1 MAALATT
8 PTTSRLLLI
17 NSAAILA
24 VFLFLAISPAP
35 VTFPDRAW
43 EGALLL
49 KGAALL
55 LAANL
60 VVVRLGAGT
69 RPHGTRATT
78 ETSPLVRMR
87 RYEHYD
93 VVDNTGVIGIVDEV
107 LGDHTG
113 VPAAFVV
120 VDGWLG
126 ARRFLLPLSAI
137 DAIDDAQRMISV
149 AQQRHNDGQNGM
161 NLGDW

>member
-60 VVVRLGAGT
+60 VVVRHGAGT
-69 RPHGTRATT
+69 RPHGATAAT
-78 ETSPLVRMR
+78 ETPPLIRMR

-93 VVDNTGVIGIVDEV
+93 VVDHTGVIGIVDEV
-107 LGDHTG
+107 LGDHAG
-113 VPAAFVV
+113 VPTAFVV
-120 VDGWLG
+120 VDGWLD
-126 ARRFLLPLSAI
+126 ARRFLLPLSGVE
-137 DAIDDAQRMISV
+137 AIDDAKRTIAAARHV
-149 AQQRHNDGQNGM
+149 HNDLQNGTRPSSP
-161 NLGDW
+161 

>member
-1 MAALATT
+1 MAALAPT
-8 PTTSRLLLI
+8 PALSRLLLI
-17 NSAAILA
+17 NGAAILA

-55 LAANL
+55 LAANAI
-60 VVVRLGAGT
+60 VVRLGVGT
-69 RPHGTRATT
+69 RPHGTLAATA
-78 ETSPLVRMR
+78 TSPLVRMR

-93 VVDNTGVIGIVDEV
+93 VADHTGVIGIVDEV
-107 LGDHTG
+107 LGDHAG

-137 DAIDDAQRMISV
+137 DAIDDAHRTISV
-149 AQQRHNDGQNGM
+149 ARPPHNDVRCGAS
-161 NLGDW
+161 LGGR

>member
-24 VFLFLAISPAP
+24 VFLFLAITPAP
-35 VTFPDRAW
+35 VTFPDRPW

-55 LAANL
+55 LAANV
-60 VVVRLGAGT
+60 VVVRLGAKT
-69 RPHGTRATT
+69 RPHGTTAATAT
-78 ETSPLVRMR
+78 PPLVRMR

-93 VVDNTGVIGIVDEV
+93 VVDQTGVIGIIDEV
-107 LGDHTG
+107 LGDHAG

-126 ARRFLLPLSAI
+126 ARRFLLPLSGI
-137 DAIDDAQRMISV
+137 EAIDDAKRTISV
-149 AQQRHNDGQNGM
+149 ARQPHNDIRNGTRP
-161 NLGDW
+161 GAS